1 MLFGKIPLPDWF
13 SSFYN
18 ENKRGFLLLYALLGL
33 LFINFFIVPVKKKNP
48 QEQNLNVT
56 QQQTVTD
63 TTSSNNNQQVTTN
76 TTSQTEQL
84 QNNQNQT
91 TPQPLTPETNIQTA
105 TAPTT
110 TSESDIKTDTTAN
123 TNTASGV
130 LTTNTANKMKVTL
143 VDEDIESGKIDPY
156 RPLIV
161 TEETTVQQT
170 TVKVKTP
177 VIKKIKVKPPKY
189 NGYLPPIEIP
199 TPGTIPTPVVV
210 EVKKP
215 ATIKVSGVAVD
226 SQPTA
231 IISDGNKDY
240 IVKEGGNVAGYK
252 VVSISSKKIILM
264 KKGRRKELKVG
275 G

>member
-13 SSFYN
+13 LDFYN
-18 ENKRGFLLLYALLGL
+18 SNKRGFLLLYVLLGL
-33 LFINFFIVPVKKKNP
+33 LFLHFFVFPVKKKVP
-48 QEQNLNVT
+48 QDQTTQQTQEQTIT
-56 QQQTVTD
+56 QQQA
-63 TTSSNNNQQVTTN
+63 TTSNNQTAITELTPTAQVA
-76 TTSQTEQL
+76 
-84 QNNQNQT
+84 NNQNQT
-91 TPQPLTPETNIQTA
+91 TTQPLTPETNLQ
-105 TAPTT
+105 TT
-110 TSESDIKTDTTAN
+110 TKVTPTSKAETTEN
-123 TNTASGV
+123 INKSLGV
-130 LTTNTANKMKVTL
+130 LTTNTSNKLKVNL
-143 VDEDIESGKIDPY
+143 VEEDIDYGKVDPY
-156 RPLIV
+156 RPLIT
-161 TEETTVQQT
+161 TEEQTITQT
-170 TVKVKTP
+170 TTKVKTP

-215 ATIKVSGVAVD
+215 STIKVSGVAVD

-264 KKGRRKELKVG
+264 KKGQRKELKVG